1 MKDFLI
7 VFRFLIALSLL
18 GFSATGFAMEGPD
31 ELVKRTAED
40 VLATVKSDADIQ
52 AGDQEKIFALAEE
65 KIVPNFNFDKV
76 SRMVL
81 GKNWT
86 KATPDQKSAFQA
98 EFRTLL
104 IRTYATALSKY
115 RNQVIEYK
123 PFRKVNDSNI
133 ASVKTQIVQPGGQP
147 IAVDYTLEKNAGGWK
162 VYDIVI
168 EGVSL
173 VTNYRGQFAQEIR
186 TNGLDSLIKKLAEKN
201 KTAQAKAANGKVAQG
216 KSEQSKA
223 EPDKIEQD
231 KASATQN

>member
-1 MKDFLI
+1 MLKQ
-7 VFRFLIALSLL
+7 FLIALSLL
-18 GFSATGFAMEGPD
+18 CFSVTVFAIESPD

-40 VLATVKSDADIQ
+40 VLATVKGDKDIQ
-52 AGDQEKIFALAEE
+52 AGDQGKIFALAEE

-86 KATPDQKSAFQA
+86 KATPEQKTAFQA
-98 EFRTLL
+98 EFRSLL

-123 PFRKVNDSNI
+123 PFRKTSESNV
-133 ASVKTQIVQPGGQP
+133 ASVKTLIVQPGGQP
-147 IAVDYTLEKNAGGWK
+147 IAVDYTLEKQADAWK

-186 TNGLDSLIKKLAEKN
+186 TNGLDSLIKKLSDKNRAAEA
-201 KTAQAKAANGKVAQG
+201 KTSTSKAAQA
-216 KSEQSKA
+216 ST
-223 EPDKIEQD
+223 
-231 KASATQN
+231 ASN